1 MLPRKSG
8 PLPNGTSGRR
18 IIGFRK
24 SRCCYISKVM
34 DESNCTFFR
43 TGTIAALFL
52 VDFIRVFRF
61 SLNVPPSTPA
71 VYKRHQKSASILITC
86 VWCFH

>member
-1 MLPRKSG
+1 MLPRRTG

-24 SRCCYISKVM
+24 SRCCYISKVV
-34 DESNCTFFR
+34 DESNSTFFR

-61 SLNVPPSTPA
+61 GLNVPPPTPA
-71 VYKRHQKSASILITC
+71 VYKRHQQIASILITC
-86 VWCFH
+86 VWYSH